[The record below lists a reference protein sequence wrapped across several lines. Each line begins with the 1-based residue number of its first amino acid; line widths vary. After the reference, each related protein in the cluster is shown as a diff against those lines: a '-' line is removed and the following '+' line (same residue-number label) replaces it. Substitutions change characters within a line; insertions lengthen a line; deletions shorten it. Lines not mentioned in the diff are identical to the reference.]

1 MKKMI
6 MKKYFFC
13 FMTAIVVATVSFNL
27 VSCGGSDDDLGDGT
41 GVVGIWDGTSGGDK
55 VVATF
60 KSNGSGT
67 LDWVIIDDDI
77 FYETESFTYVKDS
90 DSSGT
95 MTVKY
100 TDDDSSGGRDSGS
113 STYTLKYSI
122 SGDAMTL
129 TRASSGRTLANL
141 TRRTK

>member
-1 MKKMI
+1 MLV
-6 MKKYFFC
+6 
-13 FMTAIVVATVSFNL
+13 AIVSFNL
-27 VSCGGSDDDLGDGT
+27 VSCGGSDDDDLGDGT
-41 GVVGIWDGTSGGDK
+41 GVVGVWDGTSGGDK

-67 LDWVIIDDDI
+67 LDWVIIDDGT

-90 DSSGT
+90 DTSGT

-100 TDDDSSGGRDSGS
+100 ADNDDSSRGSESGS

-122 SGDAMTL
+122 SGDTMILNKA
-129 TRASSGRTLANL
+129 SGRTLATL

>member
-1 MKKMI
+1 

-13 FMTAIVVATVSFNL
+13 LMTTMLVAIVSFNL
-27 VSCGGSDDDLGDGT
+27 VSCGGSDDDDLGDGT
-41 GVVGIWDGTSGGDK
+41 GVVGVWDGTSGGDK

-67 LDWVIIDDDI
+67 LDWVIIDDGT

-90 DSSGT
+90 DTSGT

-100 TDDDSSGGRDSGS
+100 ADNDDSSRGSESGS

-122 SGDAMTL
+122 SGDTMILNKA
-129 TRASSGRTLANL
+129 SGRTLATL